1 MPPGTPVMKATVL
14 SPLTRGCAARALL
27 AVATIVATLAQA
39 AVINSFDESSFA
51 QIEQANAGKPML
63 VTIWSLDCPPCMKE
77 LDLLGRM
84 KEKYPGFK
92 LVLINSD
99 GIEAAQEAEALLSSF
114 GLPLNDSWIFA
125 SEQVERLRFS
135 IDPQWYGELPRSY
148 VYDKGVRQGYSGL
161 IDEAWLQSWLQT
173 AL

>member
-1 MPPGTPVMKATVL
+1 
-14 SPLTRGCAARALL
+14 
-27 AVATIVATLAQA
+27 
-39 AVINSFDESSFA
+39 
-51 QIEQANAGKPML
+51 ML

-84 KEKYPGFK
+84 KEKHPGFK

-99 GIEAAQEAEALLSSF
+99 GIEAAQEAEERLSSF

-148 VYDKGVRQGYSGL
+148 VYDKGERAGYSGL
-161 IDEAWLQSWLQT
+161 IDETWLQGWLESFRNVIKGAQ
-173 AL
+173 

>member
-1 MPPGTPVMKATVL
+1 
-14 SPLTRGCAARALL
+14 
-27 AVATIVATLAQA
+27 
-39 AVINSFDESSFA
+39 
-51 QIEQANAGKPML
+51 ML

-99 GIEAAQEAEALLSSF
+99 GLGTAQEAEALLSSF
-114 GLPLNDSWIFA
+114 GLALNDSWIFA
-125 SEQVERLRFS
+125 SDEVERLRYS

-148 VYDKGVRQGYSGL
+148 IYDKGERTGHSGL
-161 IDEAWLQSWLQT
+161 IDEAWLHGWLESFRNH
-173 AL
+173 